1 MVEKKDLLGSTK
13 FCSDFENYIRS
24 IPNYERLRHCIASN
38 PLQIFSSNDFLSLD
52 MDTLFNL
59 LKRNDLKIKESIIWD
74 SLIKWGIN
82 QIPELKN
89 IINNRDTVS
98 GPIRIM
104 RI

>member
-1 MVEKKDLLGSTK
+1 MKTISDLH
-13 FCSDFENYIRS
+13 
-24 IPNYERLRHCIASN
+24 NYERLRHCIASN